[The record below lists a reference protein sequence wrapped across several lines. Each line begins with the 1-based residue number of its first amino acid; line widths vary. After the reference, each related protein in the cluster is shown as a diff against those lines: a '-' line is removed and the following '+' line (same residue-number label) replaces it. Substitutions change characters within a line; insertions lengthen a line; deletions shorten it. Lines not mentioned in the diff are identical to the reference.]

1 MNLFLLALTALSSL
15 STSSVYALDVP
26 FVLRGSAN
34 NGLEST
40 CQDGRAAGQRSV
52 NKLWKQSGS
61 DCSNA
66 FGLQKNVNRMK
77 TRNYPDT
84 GNWKTKSYNQCAR
97 DGADAAV
104 KAIEKKC
111 LNDDSSQ
118 CTDLGETAAEIIVY
132 NNVCP
137 GQYAAKHTNYKQTC
151 RKVAYGVCQG
161 AIPTKI
167 AQQCSTR
174 DAAKWKSTSQLS
186 KLMDMCK
193 GQVNNMT
200 PSSEEE
206 EDELEFVMN

>member
-1 MNLFLLALTALSSL
+1 
-15 STSSVYALDVP
+15 
-26 FVLRGSAN
+26 
-34 NGLEST
+34 
-40 CQDGRAAGQRSV
+40 
-52 NKLWKQSGS
+52 
-61 DCSNA
+61 
-66 FGLQKNVNRMK
+66 MK

-104 KAIEKKC
+104 KAIEKEC

-118 CTDLGETAAEIIVY
+118 CTDLGETAAEMIVY